1 MNKKMKS
8 ENRTLENSFVNGFD
22 PGQWSSI
29 WVEELVGEVNWP
41 ENSSSEDVDV
51 VRNFD
56 DDPLNDLI
64 GRDYIK
70 KMTEKFIE
78 NGGEITILPANLN
91 SEKNLNSVGCI
102 FKLKNSESNPKEW
115 NVDSEYL
122 KFHRKDHHLSPYNIF
137 RKYSENTDGVR
148 YEN

>member
-1 MNKKMKS
+1 MNTKMIS

-22 PGQWSSI
+22 PVNHDK
-29 WVEELVGEVNWP
+29 WVEKLVGEVNWP
-41 ENSSSEDVDV
+41 ENSSTEDVDV

-56 DDPLNDLI
+56 DDPSNDLI

-78 NGGEITILPANLN
+78 NGGEITILPTSFN
-91 SEKNLNSVGCI
+91 SGINSVSRPY
-102 FKLKNSESNPKEW
+102 KVKNSNSNPMEW

-122 KFHRKDHHLSPYNIF
+122 KFHRKDHSLCPYNIF
-137 RKYSENTDGVR
+137 RKYYENTDGVR

>member
-1 MNKKMKS
+1 MNTKMIS

-22 PGQWSSI
+22 PVNHDKWI
-29 WVEELVGEVNWP
+29 EELIGEVNWP
-41 ENSSSEDVDV
+41 ENSSTEDVDV
-51 VRNFD
+51 VLNFD
-56 DDPLNDLI
+56 DDQSNDLI

-78 NGGEITILPANLN
+78 NGGEITILPT
-91 SEKNLNSVGCI
+91 SFDSGINSVSRP
-102 FKLKNSESNPKEW
+102 FKLKNSNSNPKEW

-122 KFHRKDHHLSPYNIF
+122 KYHRKSHHLCPYNIF
-137 RKYSENTDGVR
+137 RKYYENTDGVR

>member
-1 MNKKMKS
+1 MNTKMIS
-8 ENRTLENSFVNGFD
+8 ENRTLENSFVTGFD
-22 PGQWSSI
+22 PVNHNK

-51 VRNFD
+51 FRNFD
-56 DDPLNDLI
+56 NEPSYDLI
-64 GRDYIK
+64 DSDYIK
-70 KMTEKFIE
+70 KMTDKFIE
-78 NGGEITILPANLN
+78 NGGEISILPADGNGN
-91 SEKNLNSVGCI
+91 KSLNSVI
-102 FKLKNSESNPKEW
+102 RPFKLKNSNSNPKEW

-122 KFHRKDHHLSPYNIF
+122 KFHRKDHHLCPYNIF